1 MGAVRKGAIS
11 GSCAAL
17 VFACLRFASAASET
31 PQQRDVVALG
41 ENDVKSL
48 VILLDQDKN
57 GRVSKKEFM
66 GFMEAEF
73 KRLDKDGSGELDV
86 KELKASQIRTSK
98 TFLSGGK

>member
-1 MGAVRKGAIS
+1 MAF
-11 GSCAAL
+11 L
-17 VFACLRFASAASET
+17 MYLRLASAASPT
-31 PQQRDVVALG
+31 AGPKDLVGLG
-41 ENDVKSL
+41 ENDVKAL

-57 GRVSKKEFM
+57 GKVSEKEFM
-66 GFMEAEF
+66 DFMRAEF